1 MRQEISVIIP
11 VYNAAQ
17 YLERCVESIVYGEF
31 KDTQI
36 ILVEDCSKD
45 ESWIVCEKLS
55 EKFDNVECYQNEC
68 NSGVSYTRNH
78 GLKKAK
84 GKYIL
89 FVDSDDWVSG
99 KYVKCLHKEIN
110 ENTNDLIICGL
121 HFIDKVMENRR
132 EYLWE
137 KDSTKVKKED
147 FFDLVDTFL
156 IQQLWNKIFHR
167 DVIEKHNIQFDESQ
181 SMGEDFQFVLDYME
195 AARIEQCTIVNEPLY
210 YYVRANNNSLM
221 SKFGLIENENE
232 YKRLTKLK
240 FICGDEN
247 SLVNAKYEKAIKNTQ
262 RNYVYQVCR
271 NKAKT
276 NKEKIDFIENIM
288 KDGQALQHFNNQRII
303 MAKEKMYEIFNE
315 GKRLPRRLANRIQR
329 EKNLKLIK
337 RMKSRLK
344 CKQVSIIS
352 QNCIGGVICHDLRM
366 PFLSP
371 TINLYFNA
379 FDFVKF
385 IQNMNYYMKLELK
398 MRWEEEYPVGYL
410 DDIKIHFMHYE
421 TCREAKDSWERR
433 KERICWDKI
442 LVLSTDM
449 EGFNDNIYEEW
460 KKITYPKI
468 LFTVAERPGEEI
480 VHFTKY
486 KKNGCVV
493 DLIPK
498 REFYKD
504 GKVLKILNEV
514 EEH

>member
-1 MRQEISVIIP
+1 MRREISVIIP
-11 VYNAAQ
+11 VYNAAL
-17 YLERCVESIVYGEF
+17 YLERCVESIVFGEF

-45 ESWIVCEKLS
+45 ESWIVCKKLA
-55 EKFDNVECYQNEC
+55 EKFVNVECYQNEC

-110 ENTNDLIICGL
+110 ENPNDLIICGL

-132 EYLWE
+132 EYLWN
-137 KDSTKVKKED
+137 KDSTKLKKED

-167 DVIEKHNIQFDESQ
+167 DVIQKHNIQFDESQ

-195 AARIEQCTIVNEPLY
+195 AARIEQCTIINRPLY

-240 FICGDEN
+240 FICGNEN
-247 SLVNAKYEKAIKNTQ
+247 PLVNAKYEKAIKNTQ
-262 RNYVYQVCR
+262 YNYVYQVCR

-276 NKEKIDFIENIM
+276 KKEKIDFIENIM
-288 KDGQALQHFNNQRII
+288 KDDQALRHFNNQRMI
-303 MAKEKMYEIFNE
+303 MAKEKTYEILNE
-315 GKRLPRRLANRIQR
+315 GKHLPRRLVNRIQR

-337 RMKSRLK
+337 RMKSQLK

-352 QNCIGGVICHDLRM
+352 QNCIAGVICHDLGM

-371 TINLYFNA
+371 TVNLFFSA
-379 FDFVKF
+379 RDFVKF
-385 IQNMNYYMKLELK
+385 VQNMKYYLNIELE

-421 TCREAKDSWERR
+421 TCSEARDAWERR

-449 EGFNDNIYEEW
+449 EGFDDNIYEEW
-460 KKITYPKI
+460 KKIAYPKI
-468 LFTVAERPGEEI
+468 LFTVNERADESVVRFPE
-480 VHFTKY
+480 Y
-486 KKNGCVV
+486 KKNGCVA

-504 GKVLKILNEV
+504 GKVLDVLNRMGE
-514 EEH
+514 